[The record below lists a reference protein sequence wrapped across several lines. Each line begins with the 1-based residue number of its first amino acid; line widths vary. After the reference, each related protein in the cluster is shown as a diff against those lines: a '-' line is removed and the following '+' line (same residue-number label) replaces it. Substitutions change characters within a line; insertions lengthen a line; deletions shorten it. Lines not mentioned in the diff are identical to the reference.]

1 MIAGRTA
8 RLFAVLTLALAT
20 AGCLVE
26 NEHSII
32 EKPAAPDKR
41 LVGVW
46 ALESDGS
53 AQVLV
58 LRSRDEDPDR
68 LQSSFVIADRDDAPM
83 ASRAAVRFTEIG
95 GRQYFEANWR
105 VGEWL
110 PVDPPVRRTFGTYEL
125 SGDTLT
131 LCLADPEAFTPV
143 LKSGALTGFS
153 GIGDSYERRTIVAN
167 DTPSLRAY
175 LAKNHFKCTVARTF
189 RRLEGPAQPK

>member
-1 MIAGRTA
+1 MRAVC
-8 RLFAVLTLALAT
+8 RLLVVFGVALAT

-32 EKPAAPDKR
+32 EKPTTPDKR
-41 LVGVW
+41 LAGVW
-46 ALESDGS
+46 ALEADGG

-58 LRSRDEDPDR
+58 LYARDEETDR
-68 LQSSFVIADRDDAPM
+68 LHATFVIVPRDDAAM
-83 ASRAAVRFTEIG
+83 SSRSTIRFTEIG

-110 PVDPPVRRTFGTYEL
+110 PLDPPVRRTFGTHEL
-125 SGDTLT
+125 IGDTLK
-131 LCLADPEAFTPV
+131 LCLADPEAFTPI

-167 DTPSLRAY
+167 DTASLRAY
-175 LAKNHFKCTVARTF
+175 LAKNHFQCTVTRTF
-189 RRLEGPAQPK
+189 RRVEGPAQPK

>member
-1 MIAGRTA
+1 MSVVHKLLVI
-8 RLFAVLTLALAT
+8 VTLALIT

-32 EKPAAPDKR
+32 EKPVAPDKR
-41 LVGVW
+41 LSGVW
-46 ALESDGS
+46 ALEVDGG

-58 LRSRDEDPDR
+58 LHARDEEPDG
-68 LQSSFVIADRDDAPM
+68 LLSSFVIAPRDEAAM
-83 ASRAAVRFTEIG
+83 TSRATIRFTEIG

-167 DTPSLRAY
+167 DTASLRAY